1 MTTACVAKVFACVD
15 IQYYQLYL
23 FQRKVV
29 ITKPITKLIILSFV
43 CSIFE
48 LDCPLQKLFPCC
60 LYSGYI
66 MGQLNA
72 SGFNTHGKTIAQGSL
87 WMNVI

>member
-1 MTTACVAKVFACVD
+1 MTTACVAKVFACVG

-23 FQRKVV
+23 FQREVV
-29 ITKPITKLIILSFV
+29 ITKPIAKLMILRFV
-43 CSIFE
+43 YSIFE
-48 LDCPLQKLFPCC
+48 LDFPLQKLFPCY
-60 LYSGYI
+60 LSGYV

-72 SGFNTHGKTIAQGSL
+72 SGSNTNGKTIAHGSL